1 MFNALASLGGA
12 GQLTADLSNKANTIL
27 YAVFAAMALVSGS
40 LYNYFGPRITLAAG
54 GVGYALY
61 SASFWCYNHTSNE
74 GFVLFSGA
82 ACGVSAAFLWYVY
95 TQKVLWYVLI
105 YFLYAGQQKGQC

>member
-27 YAVFAAMALVSGS
+27 YAVFAVMALVSGS

-61 SASFWCYNHTSNE
+61 SASFWCYNHTANE

-82 ACGVSAAFLWYVY
+82 ACGVSAAFLWY
-95 TQKVLWYVLI
+95 TNI
-105 YFLYAGQQKGQC
+105 TIPKGLHNTC